1 MKSKAVKTL
10 LAFLLLLPILTHAA
24 LAQEKRHRIVFAMTS
39 PEEADWR
46 LTIGNIRNLLSAYPP
61 NTADVEVVTYGP
73 GLNMVKKGSPVEADV
88 ASLQLAHVRFVACE
102 HTMQAQHVTLAE
114 LLKGLETVP
123 SGVVEVVTRQEQG
136 WSYIKAGR

>member
-1 MKSKAVKTL
+1 MKNKTAKTL
-10 LAFLLLLPILTHAA
+10 LLFLLLLPVLTHSAT
-24 LAQEKRHRIVFAMTS
+24 AQEKRHRIVFAMTS

-46 LTIGNIRNLLSAYPP
+46 LTIGNIRNLLAAFPSNA
-61 NTADVEVVTYGP
+61 AEVEVVTYGP
-73 GLNMVKKGSPVEADV
+73 GLNMVKKGSPVEAEV
-88 ASLQLAHVRFVACE
+88 EALQLAHVRFVACE
-102 HTMQAQHVTLAE
+102 HTMQAQHVTLAD

>member
-1 MKSKAVKTL
+1 MKAKAVKSL
-10 LAFLLLLPILTHAA
+10 LLFLLLLPIVSHSA

-39 PEEADWR
+39 SDEADWR
-46 LTIGNIRNLLSAYPP
+46 LTIGNIRNLLAAFPPDSAE
-61 NTADVEVVTYGP
+61 VEVVTYGP
-73 GLNMVKKGSPVEADV
+73 GLSMVKKASSVEAEV
-88 ASLQLAHVRFVACE
+88 QALQLAHVRFVACE
-102 HTMQAQHVTLAE
+102 HTMQAQHVTLAD